1 MRSDVVVRYLC
12 FFLVVLFLATLNSAA
27 FAADVSVV
35 QYPVGKATVWAI
47 ADSVG
52 ERDVNIF
59 AGADAE
65 VLAKYVPSGKA
76 PSATM
81 TSLVKLGNDV
91 ILLDTGN
98 GNDSSQLLSGLK
110 EAGVTPEQVTMILI
124 THMHGDHIGGL
135 VKDGSKVFPA
145 ARILSSKVEYDF
157 WLNPKH
163 ADLLPERKSNF
174 ELAQKTFGIYASAS
188 ETFEFGSEV
197 FPGIQALDSRGHT
210 PGHTSFLLES
220 DGEKIL
226 FWGDLVH
233 AVALQF
239 PRPDMNARYDMN
251 QTDAIASRAKFMEKA
266 ATEKLTIAGVHLPFP
281 AVGTVEK
288 TAEGGYKFISR

>member
-1 MRSDVVVRYLC
+1 MVRYLF
-12 FFLVVLFLATLNSAA
+12 FFLVALFVATLSCVAL
-27 FAADVSVV
+27 AADVSVA
-35 QYPVGKATVWAI
+35 QYSVGKATVWAI
-47 ADSVG
+47 ADSIG
-52 ERDVNIF
+52 ERDVNVF

-81 TSLVKLGNDV
+81 TFLVKLGSDV
-91 ILLDTGN
+91 ILIDAGN
-98 GNDSSQLLSGLK
+98 GNDASLLLPGLK
-110 EAGVTPEQVTMILI
+110 EAGVTPEQVTLILI

-135 VKDGSKVFPA
+135 VKDGARLFPT

-163 ADLLPERKSNF
+163 ADLFPERKANF
-174 ELAQKTFGIYASAS
+174 QQAQNIFRIYASAS
-188 ETFEFGSEV
+188 ETFAFDSEV
-197 FPGIQALDSRGHT
+197 SPGIQALDSRGHT
-210 PGHTSFLLES
+210 PGHASFLLES

-233 AVALQF
+233 AAALQF

-251 QTDAIASRAKFMEKA
+251 QTDAITSRAKFMEQA
-266 ATEKLTIAGVHLPFP
+266 ATEKLTVAGVHLPFP

-288 TAEGGYKFISR
+288 TAEGGYQFISR

>member
-1 MRSDVVVRYLC
+1 MRYLY
-12 FFLVVLFLATLNSAA
+12 FFLMVLFAATLSRAA
-27 FAADVSVV
+27 LAADVRAA
-35 QYPVGKATVWAI
+35 QYSVGKATVWAI

-52 ERDVNIF
+52 ERDVNVF
-59 AGADAE
+59 AGADAT

-81 TSLVKLGNDV
+81 TFLVKLGSDV
-91 ILLDTGN
+91 ILIDAGN
-98 GNDSSQLLSGLK
+98 GNDASQLLPGLEK
-110 EAGVTPEQVTMILI
+110 AGVTPGQITLILV

-135 VKDGSKVFPA
+135 VKDGARVFPA

-163 ADLLPERKSNF
+163 ADLFPERKANF
-174 ELAQKTFGIYASAS
+174 EQAQNIFRIYASAS
-188 ETFEFGSEV
+188 ETFAFGSEV
-197 FPGIQALDSRGHT
+197 FPGIRALDSRGHT

-220 DGEKIL
+220 DGEKIF
-226 FWGDLVH
+226 FWGDVVH
-233 AVALQF
+233 AAALQF
-239 PRPDMNARYDMN
+239 PRPDLNARYDMN
-251 QTDAIASRAKFMEKA
+251 QTDAIASRAKSMEQA

-288 TAEGGYKFISR
+288 TAEGGYEFISR